1 MSGKLRTLVWKT
13 GVLTITQRPLS
24 NWLLFHRLEGVKM
37 TIASSA
43 KEATLGPASDR
54 KHDQICPSEGIG
66 PASNQLIGL

>member
-1 MSGKLRTLVWKT
+1 MKLISSVWKT

-24 NWLLFHRLEGVKM
+24 NWLLFHRLEGVKT

-54 KHDQICPSEGIG
+54 T
-66 PASNQLIGL
+66 